1 MPQKSLNFSKSR
13 SLMELPDL
21 LEMQKKSFIEFL
33 QRYIDPAKRKT
44 QGLQMAFKD
53 VFPIINADE
62 TLTLEFLDYSF
73 GNPRY
78 SENESIEKDITYSVP
93 LKVRVRLLLKEKGST
108 VIKEISE
115 QEVFIA
121 EMPLMTDR
129 GSFVINGAERVI
141 VSQLHRSPGVIFE
154 EDEEGKISSYGKK
167 LYSARIIPYRGAWVE
182 FGFDINNLLY
192 VHIDKKR
199 KILATVL
206 LKALGMEKKSD
217 ILSVFYETEVLLIA
231 SIHSD
236 ALIGKLLAED
246 IVEKKSGEIIQEANK
261 VITAEIVNEIKKRK
275 IKRVKVVKW
284 DVSQKKDVA
293 ISNTLAKDTVE
304 NKKEAVFEIYRKL
317 RTQEFITPEQAE
329 NYLENLVFKNVK
341 KYDLG
346 KVGRYKIN
354 KKLSFIFEHL
364 EQMKENNFKIPPKTR
379 RTLCREDIIATIK
392 YLVALNSG
400 VINAVDDIDHLGNR
414 RVRSVGELLENQ
426 IRIGLSHMSRLIKEK
441 MNIGNVGVITPRTLI
456 NSAPVVGILRKF
468 FGTSQLSQFM
478 DQTNPLAEITHKRRL
493 SALGPGGLNRKRA
506 GFEVRDVH
514 YTHYGRL
521 CPIETPEGPNIG
533 LIASLASYA
542 RINEYG
548 LIESPY
554 KEVSNKKVSNK
565 IEYLTADREDSFVVA
580 QANVPLDKEG
590 MIVSGLVSARH
601 KGDFPMVVP
610 KRVNYMDISPMQV
623 MSVSASLI
631 PFLEH
636 DDANRALM
644 GSNMQRQ
651 AVPLLITESPLVATG
666 MEGRVT
672 KDSGAT
678 VIAKK
683 EGKVISVTADRIII
697 WNEDKEIDVYRLKKF
712 LRSNQDTC
720 INQFPIIEKGERI
733 RKGQV
738 IADGPAISKGKIA
751 LGKNVL
757 VAFMPWEGYNFED
770 AILIS
775 ERLVKQDVFSSVHI
789 QEFETEARD
798 IKIGSEE
805 ITRDIPNVSEE
816 ALANLDERGIIREGA
831 EVNPGDILVGKV
843 TPRGEI
849 QTTPEE
855 RLLKVIFG
863 KKAEDVQD
871 ASLCV
876 PPGVSGKVLDVKV
889 FTRKEKRGKR
899 EENKIIK
906 KLEEYYKKEI
916 AELRIQRDKKVAH
929 LEANVKKRIIRQN
942 EAKPEIEKIKIF
954 TEAQIAELKN
964 DKKRKTDNVKM
975 GDDLAISV
983 NMLVKVFLVT
993 KRKIMVGDKVA
1004 GRHGNKGV
1012 IAKILPE
1019 EDMPYLL
1026 DGTSV
1031 DVVLS
1036 PLSVPSRMNVGQIL
1050 ELMLGWAGKILDTEM
1065 VTPIFDGAREE
1076 DIIEQIKRAKQK
1088 LREAGVAEK
1097 YLPTDDCRITLY
1109 DGRTGEPFFEKV
1121 AIGYMYILKLAHL
1134 VEDKIHARSTGPYSL
1149 ITRQPLGGKA
1159 QFGGQRFGEM
1169 EVWAVEGYGGA
1180 YILQEFLTVK
1190 SDDVPGRT
1198 KMYESIIKGEAAQP
1212 PGIPESFRVLVRELQ
1227 SLGLNVELLKEKGTK
1242 QK

>member
-1 MPQKSLNFSKSR
+1 MPRKSLNFSKGR
-13 SLMELPDL
+13 SLMEMPDL
-21 LEMQKKSFIEFL
+21 LEMQKKSFVEFL
-33 QRYIDPAKRKT
+33 QRDVEPAKRET
-44 QGLQMAFKD
+44 QGLQMVFED
-53 VFPIINADE
+53 VFPITNADE
-62 TLTLEFLDYSF
+62 TLTIEFLDYNF
-73 GNPRY
+73 GNTRY
-78 SENESIEKDITYSVP
+78 SEGESIEKDITRSIP
-93 LKVRVRLLLKEKGST
+93 LKVRVRLLQREKGST
-108 VIKEISE
+108 VVKEVSE

-129 GSFVINGAERVI
+129 GSFIINGAERVV

-182 FGFDINNLLY
+182 FGLDTNNLLY

-217 ILSVFYETEVLLIA
+217 ILSVFYETEVL
-231 SIHSD
+231 SIENMHSN
-236 ALIGKLLAED
+236 ALVGRLLAED
-246 IVEKKSGEIIQEANK
+246 IVEKKSGEIIHEANK
-261 VITAEIVNEIKKRK
+261 VITDEIVNEIRKRK
-275 IKRVKVVKW
+275 IKKIKVVKL
-284 DVSQKKDVA
+284 DVSRKDTV

-304 NKKEAVFEIYRKL
+304 GKKEAVFEIYRKL

-329 NYLENLVFKNVK
+329 IYLENLIFKNVK

-354 KKLSFIFEHL
+354 KKLGFIFEQL

-379 RTLCREDIIATIK
+379 RTLCKEDLIATIK
-392 YLVALNSG
+392 YLIALNNN
-400 VINAVDDIDHLGNR
+400 VISKVDDIDHLGNR

-441 MNIGNVGVITPRTLI
+441 MNIGNAVVVTPRTLI

-554 KEVSNKKVSNK
+554 KKVDKKRVTGK
-565 IEYLTADREDSFVVA
+565 IEYLTADKEDSFVVA

-590 MIVSGLVSARH
+590 TITSGLVSTRH
-601 KGDFPMVVP
+601 KGDFPMSDSKVVD
-610 KRVNYMDISPMQV
+610 YMDISPMQV
-623 MSVSASLI
+623 MSISASLI

-666 MEGRVT
+666 VEGRVT

-678 VIAKK
+678 IVAKK
-683 EGKVISVTADRIII
+683 EGKVISVSADKIIV
-697 WNEDKEIDVYRLKKF
+697 WNKDKEVDVYKLKKF

-720 INQFPIIEKGERI
+720 VNQTPIIEIGETVE
-733 RKGQV
+733 KGQI
-738 IADGPAISKGKIA
+738 IADGPAIAKGKIA

-775 ERLVKQDVFSSVHI
+775 ERLVKQDVFSSIHI

-798 IKIGSEE
+798 LKIGSEE
-805 ITRDIPNVSEE
+805 ITRDIPNVSEDS
-816 ALANLDERGIIREGA
+816 LANLDGRGIIRVGA

-906 KLEEYYKKEI
+906 QVEEKCKEET
-916 AELRIQRDKKVAH
+916 AELRMQRDKKVAC
-929 LEANVKKRIIRQN
+929 LEKDVKKRIIRQN

-954 TEAQIAELKN
+954 TEAQITELKN
-964 DKKRKTDNVKM
+964 DKKRKIDNVKM
-975 GDDLAISV
+975 GDDLSISV

-1019 EDMPYLL
+1019 EDMPYLP
-1026 DGTSV
+1026 DGTPV

-1050 ELMLGWAGKILDTEM
+1050 ELMLGWAGKVLDTEM
-1065 VTPIFDGAREE
+1065 ITPIFDGAREE
-1076 DIIEQIKRAKQK
+1076 DIVEQIKKAKQK
-1088 LREAGVAEK
+1088 LREDGVAEK
-1097 YLPTDDCRITLY
+1097 YLPTDDCRITLF
-1109 DGRTGEPFFEKV
+1109 DGRTGEPFLGKV

-1180 YILQEFLTVK
+1180 YLLQEFLTVK

-1198 KMYESIIKGEAAQP
+1198 KMYESIIKGEVSPP
-1212 PGIPESFRVLVRELQ
+1212 PGIPESFRVLVKELQ
-1227 SLGLNVELLKEKGTK
+1227 SLGLNVELLKEKGIK

>member
-1 MPQKSLNFSKSR
+1 
-13 SLMELPDL
+13 
-21 LEMQKKSFIEFL
+21 
-33 QRYIDPAKRKT
+33 
-44 QGLQMAFKD
+44 
-53 VFPIINADE
+53 
-62 TLTLEFLDYSF
+62 
-73 GNPRY
+73 
-78 SENESIEKDITYSVP
+78 
-93 LKVRVRLLLKEKGST
+93 
-108 VIKEISE
+108 
-115 QEVFIA
+115 
-121 EMPLMTDR
+121 
-129 GSFVINGAERVI
+129 
-141 VSQLHRSPGVIFE
+141 
-154 EDEEGKISSYGKK
+154 
-167 LYSARIIPYRGAWVE
+167 
-182 FGFDINNLLY
+182 
-192 VHIDKKR
+192 
-199 KILATVL
+199 
-206 LKALGMEKKSD
+206 
-217 ILSVFYETEVLLIA
+217 
-231 SIHSD
+231 
-236 ALIGKLLAED
+236 
-246 IVEKKSGEIIQEANK
+246 
-261 VITAEIVNEIKKRK
+261 
-275 IKRVKVVKW
+275 
-284 DVSQKKDVA
+284 
-293 ISNTLAKDTVE
+293 
-304 NKKEAVFEIYRKL
+304 
-317 RTQEFITPEQAE
+317 
-329 NYLENLVFKNVK
+329 
-341 KYDLG
+341 
-346 KVGRYKIN
+346 
-354 KKLSFIFEHL
+354 
-364 EQMKENNFKIPPKTR
+364 
-379 RTLCREDIIATIK
+379 
-392 YLVALNSG
+392 
-400 VINAVDDIDHLGNR
+400 
-414 RVRSVGELLENQ
+414 
-426 IRIGLSHMSRLIKEK
+426 
-441 MNIGNVGVITPRTLI
+441 
-456 NSAPVVGILRKF
+456 
-468 FGTSQLSQFM
+468 
-478 DQTNPLAEITHKRRL
+478 
-493 SALGPGGLNRKRA
+493 
-506 GFEVRDVH
+506 
-514 YTHYGRL
+514 
-521 CPIETPEGPNIG
+521 
-533 LIASLASYA
+533 
-542 RINEYG
+542 
-548 LIESPY
+548 
-554 KEVSNKKVSNK
+554 
-565 IEYLTADREDSFVVA
+565 
-580 QANVPLDKEG
+580 
-590 MIVSGLVSARH
+590 
-601 KGDFPMVVP
+601 
-610 KRVNYMDISPMQV
+610 
-623 MSVSASLI
+623 
-631 PFLEH
+631 
-636 DDANRALM
+636 M

-876 PPGVSGKVLDVKV
+876 PPGVSGKVLEVKV

>member
-1 MPQKSLNFSKSR
+1 MIQKSLSFSKR
-13 SLMELPDL
+13 HTMIELPDL
-21 LEMQKKSFIEFL
+21 LEMQKKSFFEFL
-33 QRYIDPAKRKT
+33 QKDIDIGKRKT
-44 QGLQMAFKD
+44 QGLQLAFKD
-53 VFPIINADE
+53 IFPVTNTDE
-62 TLTLEFLDYSF
+62 TLSIEFVNYVF
-73 GNPRY
+73 GTSRY
-78 SENESIEKDITYSVP
+78 SEGESVEKDATYSIP
-93 LKVRVRLLLKEKGST
+93 LKIRVRLLQKEKGNRIA
-108 VIKEISE
+108 VKEISE

-121 EMPLMTDR
+121 DVPLMTGK
-129 GSFVINGAERVI
+129 GSFIINGAERVI

-154 EDEEGKISSYGKK
+154 EDEEGKISSFGKK

-182 FGFDINNLLY
+182 FGFDINNILY

-206 LKALGMEKKSD
+206 LKALGIEKKSD
-217 ILSVFYETEVLLIA
+217 ILSIFYKTEIILTA
-231 SIHSD
+231 KGD
-236 ALIGKLLAED
+236 IGELEGRLLAED
-246 IVEKKSGEIIQEANK
+246 IVEKKSGEIILEANE
-261 VITAEIVNEIKKRK
+261 VITAEILDKIRKSKINKIKLIKKESALES
-275 IKRVKVVKW
+275 IT
-284 DVSQKKDVA
+284 
-293 ISNTLAKDTVE
+293 ISNTLAKDTIGT
-304 NKKEAVFEIYRKL
+304 KKEAVFEIYRKL
-317 RTQEFITPEQAE
+317 RTQEFVTPEQAE
-329 NYLENLVFKNVK
+329 KYLQNLIFENIK

-354 KKLSFIFEHL
+354 KKLGFIVKQL
-364 EQMKENNFKIPPKTR
+364 EQIKEMGFKIPGEKK
-379 RTLCREDIIATIK
+379 RTLTREDIIATMR
-392 YLVALNSG
+392 YLLDLNSG
-400 VINAVDDIDHLGNR
+400 LITKVDDIDHLGNR

-426 IRIGLSHMSRLIKEK
+426 MRIGLSHMSRLVKEK
-441 MNIGNVGVITPRTLI
+441 MNLSGLGVITPRTLI
-456 NSAPVVGILRKF
+456 NTAPVVGILRKF

-478 DQTNPLAEITHKRRL
+478 DQTNPLAELTHKRRL

-542 RINEYG
+542 RVNEYG

-554 KEVSNKKVSNK
+554 KKVENKKVTNK
-565 IEYLTADREDSFVVA
+565 VEYLPADREDSFVVA
-580 QANVPLDKEG
+580 QANVPLDKE
-590 MIVSGLVSARH
+590 SKFTYDLVAARK
-601 KGDFPMVVP
+601 KGDFPVIAAKEVE
-610 KRVNYMDISPMQV
+610 YMDISPMQV

-651 AVPLLITESPLVATG
+651 AVPLLITESPVVATG
-666 MEGRVT
+666 IEGRVT
-672 KDSGAT
+672 RDSGAT
-678 VIAKK
+678 IIAEKA
-683 EGKVISVTADRIII
+683 GKVISVTANKIVI
-697 WNEDKEIDVYRLKKF
+697 WNEDKEVNIYKLKKF
-712 LRSNQDTC
+712 VRSNQDTC
-720 INQFPIIEKGERI
+720 INQLPIVKKGDI
-733 RKGQV
+733 IKKGQV
-738 IADGPAISKGKIA
+738 VSDGPAISNGKIA

-775 ERLVKQDVFSSVHI
+775 ERMVKEDVFSSIHI

-798 IKIGSEE
+798 LKVGSEE

-816 ALANLDERGIIREGA
+816 SLANLDEDGIIRIGA
-831 EVNPGDILVGKV
+831 EVSPGDILVGKV

-871 ASLCV
+871 ASLTV

-889 FTRKEKRGKR
+889 FNRKEKTSKKQ
-899 EENKIIK
+899 ENKAIK
-906 KLEEYYKKEI
+906 QEEEEYKKTV
-916 AELRIQRDKKVAH
+916 AELRGQRDKKVAY
-929 LEANVKKRIIRQN
+929 LERSIKKKVINIT
-942 EAKPEIEKIKIF
+942 EAKAEIEKIKIF
-954 TEAQIAELKN
+954 TEAQIQELKN
-964 DKKRKTDNVKM
+964 EKNRKIENIRL

-983 NMLVKVFLVT
+983 NKLVKVFLVT
-993 KRKIMVGDKVA
+993 KRKIMVGDKMA

-1019 EDMPYLL
+1019 EDMPCLF
-1026 DGTSV
+1026 DGTPV

-1076 DIIEQIKRAKQK
+1076 DIIEQIKRAKEK
-1088 LREAGVAEK
+1088 LRKKGVDEK
-1097 YLPTDDCRITLY
+1097 YLPTDDCRISLF
-1109 DGRTGEPFFEKV
+1109 DGRTGEPFLEKV
-1121 AIGYMYILKLAHL
+1121 AIGYMYVLKLAHL

-1180 YILQEFLTVK
+1180 YTLQEFLTVK

-1198 KMYESIIKGEAAQP
+1198 KMYESIIKGETSYF
-1212 PGIPESFRVLVRELQ
+1212 PGVPESFRVLVKELQ
-1227 SLGLNVELLKEKGTK
+1227 SLGLNVELLKEKDTK
-1242 QK
+1242 QR

>member
-906 KLEEYYKKEI
+906 NLEEYYKKEI